1 MSNNSMKILSQI
13 SRKYKDKFYRKFLII
28 IPKKLLD
35 DLGWK
40 AGQELKENIING
52 ELVINKA

>member
-1 MSNNSMKILSQI
+1 MKILSQI

-28 IPKKLLD
+28 VPKKILD

-40 AGQELKENIING
+40 AGQEIKANIKKG
-52 ELVINKA
+52 ELVINKR